1 MRPKS
6 PAHYLTVGHHW
17 QAEGG
22 PEKFIG
28 CYFLLVCEQLQ
39 RVSGWRP
46 LNRANLGLPSSP
58 RWGQLS
64 MLIKTQ

>member
-17 QAEGG
+17 QTEGG

-28 CYFLLVCEQLQ
+28 CYFLLVCEAA
-39 RVSGWRP
+39 P
-46 LNRANLGLPSSP
+46 EGLWLEASQQS
-58 RWGQLS
+58 
-64 MLIKTQ
+64 